1 MFFQD
6 VNFFEFIIK
15 PSDKL
20 IINFCFIY
28 HIDRHIRQH
37 VDLVDQ
43 IQDIMS
49 TFHSSEV
56 VAVVQDKNK
65 VIKRYLFKIEYI
77 RKIQVTGNNIKY

>member
-1 MFFQD
+1 M
-6 VNFFEFIIK
+6 IIK
-15 PSDKL
+15 QI
-20 IINFCFIY
+20 IINFYFIC
-28 HIDRHIRQH
+28 HIDHHVHQH

-65 VIKRYLFKIEYI
+65 IIKRHLFKIYLEYI
-77 RKIQVTGNNIKY
+77 KKIQVTGNNIKY